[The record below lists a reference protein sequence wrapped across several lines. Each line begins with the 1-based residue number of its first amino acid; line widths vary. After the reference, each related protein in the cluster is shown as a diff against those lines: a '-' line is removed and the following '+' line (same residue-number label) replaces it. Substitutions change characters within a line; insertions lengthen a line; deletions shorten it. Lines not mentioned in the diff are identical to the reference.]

1 MNQEAI
7 NHLSK
12 VDKKL
17 GRLIRKIGPYTLR
30 PKNGQS
36 PHESLVETVVHQQLS
51 GKAASAILGRFKE
64 LYPEKRFPTPSN
76 VLDTRPE
83 ILRSVG
89 LSRAKVEAIKDIAA
103 KTIEGMV
110 PSSRVIRKMDDA
122 EIMERL
128 TAIHGVGRWTVEMLL
143 IFKLGRADVLPAT
156 DFGIRKA
163 FALTFDRKDL
173 PTPKELAIYGEKWKP
188 FRTTAAWYLWRSLGG
203 PILR

>member
-1 MNQEAI
+1 MNQAVI

-12 VDKKL
+12 VDRKL
-17 GRLIRKIGPYTLR
+17 GGLIKRIGPCTFR

-36 PHESLVETVVHQQLS
+36 PYESLIEAVVYQQLS
-51 GKAASAILGRFKE
+51 GKAASTILGRFKE
-64 LYPEKRFPTPSN
+64 LYPGKRFPAPLN

-103 KTIEGMV
+103 KTIEGIV
-110 PSSRVIRKMDDA
+110 PSSRAIRKMDDA

-128 TAIHGVGRWTVEMLL
+128 TAIRGVGRWTVEMLL

-163 FALTFDRKDL
+163 FALTFGTKEL
-173 PTPKELAIYGEKWKP
+173 PTPKELATYGEKWKP

-203 PILR
+203 PY

>member
-17 GRLIRKIGPYTLR
+17 GSLIKRIGPCTFR

-36 PHESLVETVVHQQLS
+36 PYESLVEAVVYQQLS
-51 GKAASAILGRFKE
+51 GKAASTILGRFKE
-64 LYPEKRFPTPSN
+64 LYPGKGFPAPLN

-103 KTIEGMV
+103 KTIEGIV
-110 PSSRVIRKMDDA
+110 PSSRAIRKMDDA

-128 TAIHGVGRWTVEMLL
+128 TAIRGVGRWTVEMLL
-143 IFKLGRADVLPAT
+143 IFKLGRADMLPAT

-163 FALTFDRKDL
+163 FALTFGTKDF
-173 PTPKELAIYGEKWKP
+173 PTPKELATYGEKWKP

-203 PILR
+203 PY

>member
-7 NHLSK
+7 NYLSK

-17 GRLIRKIGPYTLR
+17 GSLIKRIGPCTLR
-30 PKNGQS
+30 PRNRQS
-36 PHESLVETVVHQQLS
+36 PYESLIEAVVYQQLS
-51 GKAASAILGRFKE
+51 GKAASAILGRFKR
-64 LYPEKRFPTPSN
+64 LYPGKRFPTPPN
-76 VLDTRPE
+76 VLDTHAE

-89 LSRAKVEAIKDIAA
+89 LSRAKVEAIRDICT
-103 KTIEGMV
+103 KTIAGMV
-110 PSSRVIRKMDDA
+110 PSGRAIRKMNDA
-122 EIMERL
+122 EIMQRL
-128 TAIHGVGRWTVEMLL
+128 TAIRGVGQWTVEMLL

-173 PTPKELAIYGEKWKP
+173 PTPKELAAYGENWKP

-203 PILR
+203 PY

>member
-17 GRLIRKIGPYTLR
+17 GGLIKRIGPCTFR

-36 PHESLVETVVHQQLS
+36 PYESLIEAVVYQQLS
-51 GKAASAILGRFKE
+51 GKAASTILGRFKE
-64 LYPEKRFPTPSN
+64 LYPGKRFPAPLN

-110 PSSRVIRKMDDA
+110 PSSRAIRKMDDA

-128 TAIHGVGRWTVEMLL
+128 TAIRGVGRWTVEMLL

-163 FALTFDRKDL
+163 FALTFDRKDF
-173 PTPKELAIYGEKWKP
+173 PTPKELTIYGEKWKP

-203 PILR
+203 PY